1 MTTSFLS
8 QILKEIK
15 PLDEKAVEAARVRQD
30 QLTKPRGSLGR
41 LEELSVKIAGITGKA
56 MPRIEQK
63 AIVTM
68 AGDHGVTAEGVSAYP
83 QEVTAQMVYNFLRGG
98 AGINVLARHIGARV
112 VVVDMG
118 VAANLEPHPWLVSKK
133 IAFGT
138 SNMAKGPAMS
148 REQALRAIDG
158 GIELIN
164 EEVTKG
170 LDIVGVG
177 DMGIGNTTASSAIC
191 AVVTGEPVAKVTGRG
206 TGIGDEQWALKV
218 KVIETALA
226 LNKPDPKDAIDVLS
240 KVGGFELGGIAGV
253 ILGAAAQRRP
263 VVLDGFIAGAAAL
276 IATKLCPT
284 VKDYLIAAHVSA
296 EVGHRVI
303 LDYLGL
309 KPLLDLG
316 MRLGEGTGAA
326 LAIFIVEVA
335 VKALAEMATFADA
348 GVSER
353 LD

>member
-1 MTTSFLS
+1 MTTSSLS

-15 PLDEKAVEAARVRQD
+15 PLDEGAMAEARTRQNM
-30 QLTKPRGSLGR
+30 LTKPRGSLGR
-41 LEELSVKIAGITGKA
+41 LEELSVKIAGITGKV
-56 MPRIEQK
+56 MPHIEQK

-68 AGDHGVTAEGVSAYP
+68 AGDHGVIAEGVSAYP

-98 AGINVLARHIGARV
+98 AGINVLAKHIGARV

-118 VAANLEPHPWLVSKK
+118 VAANLEPHPSLVSRK

-138 SNMAKGPAMS
+138 GNMAKEPAMS
-148 REQALRAIDG
+148 REQASQAIES
-158 GIELIN
+158 GIEVIN
-164 EEVTKG
+164 EEVAKG
-170 LDIVGVG
+170 LDIIGVG

-191 AVVTGEPVAKVTGRG
+191 AAITGEPVAKVTGRG
-206 TGIGDEQWALKV
+206 TGISDEQLALKV

-226 LNKPDPKDAIDVLS
+226 LNKPDPEDAIDVLS
-240 KVGGFELGGIAGV
+240 KVGGFEIGGIAGV
-253 ILGAAAQRRP
+253 ILGAAAQRIP
-263 VVLDGFIAGAAAL
+263 VVIDGFIAGAAAL
-276 IATKLCPT
+276 IATRLCPK

-296 EVGHRVI
+296 EAGHKVM

-326 LAIFIVEVA
+326 LAISIVEA
-335 VKALAEMATFADA
+335 AAKTLAEMATFANA